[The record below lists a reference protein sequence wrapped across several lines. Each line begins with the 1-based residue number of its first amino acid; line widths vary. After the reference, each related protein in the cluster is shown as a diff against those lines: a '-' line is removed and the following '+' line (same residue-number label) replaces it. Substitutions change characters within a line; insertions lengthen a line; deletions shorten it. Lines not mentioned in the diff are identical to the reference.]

1 MSNKATRY
9 SHSHFDYDSLNDSFY
24 VYPQERNYESSL
36 LMGDLV
42 LDINES
48 RDIVGIEILNAS
60 EKFGLNK
67 YEFLSPVKLRAS
79 IRVEGDEMHIDLKF
93 TYNKRNHHIVKSL
106 SVASVNDMDLSPGTT
121 TLAAA

>member
-93 TYNKRNHHIVKSL
+93 TYNKRNHHIAKSL
-106 SVASVNDMDLSPGTT
+106 SVASVNDMDLSPVTT